1 MTEPVVRR
9 TFEVEAPLE
18 QAWHRLA
25 DVERWPEWGPHIRS
39 VEVSPPGELGPTSRG
54 ALHIKLLGRNTFRM
68 SAWQPPSR
76 WEWVGGLPGVR
87 IYYDHRFESAG
98 PASTRLE
105 WLVTLRGPL
114 SPLIRRVFARV
125 YGRKL
130 DRAIPRLQEW
140 FRAAATRTAD
150 RTSVDGG

>member
-1 MTEPVVRR
+1 MTEPVIRR
-9 TFEVEAPLE
+9 SFEVESPLE

-25 DVERWPEWGPHIRS
+25 DVERWPEWAPHIS
-39 VEVSPPGELGPTSRG
+39 LVELSPPGELGPTSRG

-76 WEWVGGLPGVR
+76 WEWVGGLPGLR

-105 WLVTLRGPL
+105 WVVTLRGPI

-130 DRAIPRLQEW
+130 DLAIPRLQEW
-140 FRAAATRTAD
+140 FRATATRTAT
-150 RTSVDGG
+150 RQSIDGR

>member
-25 DVERWPEWGPHIRS
+25 DVERWPEWAPHIRS

-87 IYYDHRFESAG
+87 IYYDHRFESAS

-114 SPLIRRVFARV
+114 SLLIRRVFARV

-140 FRAAATRTAD
+140 FRTIPTRTATGD
-150 RTSVDGG
+150 SVDGG